1 MSEIKDNSKVYYWI
15 KLKTDF
21 FESDAIDFLLSQE
34 DGCKY
39 VTLYIKLCT
48 MTSNTNGVLA
58 SKIGNILVPY
68 TVDKIARDT
77 KFFSA
82 DTVRAALELFQNLRL
97 IVVSENN
104 VMKIANY
111 ESMIGSETGW
121 AQKKRLYRENKQ
133 KNPSEKSPKKDSKNA
148 RKTSLK
154 TEKKSKDKVEDIV
167 QDKVEDIVQDKKR
180 TLSDKRLESRDKSLE
195 SRNKSVSSQKLD
207 SVAASKCATNET
219 VQTDC
224 FVKPSISEIVDY
236 IQEHNLNVDAKKF
249 WKHYESTGWKTGNDP
264 IRDWKGLLKKW
275 SKAEREEDNPGI
287 KAIQLDE
294 KFYAKP
300 VQMSEE
306 QLQSELAQLREKIK
320 NGEL

>member
-58 SKIGNILVPY
+58 TKIGNILVPY

-82 DTVRAALELFQNLRL
+82 DTVRVALELYKNLRL
-97 IVVSENN
+97 INVSDDN
-104 VMKIANY
+104 VLHIANFDA
-111 ESMIGSETGW
+111 MIGNSKTDEHT
-121 AQKKRLYRENKQ
+121 KKLGAERQRRYRERQ
-133 KNPSEKSPKKDSKNA
+133 KA
-148 RKTSLK
+148 
-154 TEKKSKDKVEDIV
+154 
-167 QDKVEDIVQDKKR
+167 
-180 TLSDKRLESRDKSLE
+180 LSDNVTVTQDVTLFRNVESRVKSLESRDKSLD
-195 SRNKSVSSQKLD
+195 KSVSSQKLD
-207 SVAASKCATNET
+207 SGVTRKSAKSKN
-219 VQTDC
+219 VQTDLTDC

-264 IRDWKGLLKKW
+264 IRDWRGLLKKW
-275 SKAEREEDNPGI
+275 SKVEREEDNPGTG
-287 KAIQLDE
+287 AIQLDE

-306 QLQSELAQLREKIK
+306 QLQNELAQLQEKIK

>member
-58 SKIGNILVPY
+58 SKVGNMLIPY
-68 TVDKIARDT
+68 SVEKIARDT

-82 DTVRAALELFQNLRL
+82 DTVRVALELYKNLRL
-97 IVVSENN
+97 INVSDDN
-104 VMKIANY
+104 VLHIANFDA
-111 ESMIGSETGW
+111 MIGNSKTDEHT
-121 AQKKRLYRENKQ
+121 KKLGAERQRRYRERQ
-133 KNPSEKSPKKDSKNA
+133 KA
-148 RKTSLK
+148 
-154 TEKKSKDKVEDIV
+154 
-167 QDKVEDIVQDKKR
+167 
-180 TLSDKRLESRDKSLE
+180 LSDDVTVTQDVTLFRNVESRVKSLESRDKSLD
-195 SRNKSVSSQKLD
+195 KSVSSQKLD
-207 SVAASKCATNET
+207 SGVTRKSAKSKN
-219 VQTDC
+219 VQTDLTDC

-264 IRDWKGLLKKW
+264 IRDWRGLLKKW
-275 SKAEREEDNPGI
+275 SKAEREEDNPGTG
-287 KAIQLDE
+287 AIQLDE

-306 QLQSELAQLREKIK
+306 QLQSELAQLQEKIK

>member
-48 MTSNTNGVLA
+48 MTSNTDGVLA
-58 SKIGNILVPY
+58 SKVGDMMIPY

-121 AQKKRLYRENKQ
+121 AQKKRLYRENKK
-133 KNPSEKSPKKDSKNA
+133 KNPSEKSS
-148 RKTSLK
+148 K

-167 QDKVEDIVQDKKR
+167 SDKKR
-180 TLSDKRLESRDKSLE
+180 TLSDKRLESRVKSLE

-207 SVAASKCATNET
+207 SVAASKSATNEN
-219 VQTDC
+219 VQTDWTDC

-264 IRDWKGLLKKW
+264 IRDWRGLLKKW
-275 SKAEREEDNPGI
+275 SKAEREEDNPGTG
-287 KAIQLDE
+287 AIQLDE

-306 QLQSELAQLREKIK
+306 QLQSELAQLQEKIK

>member
-58 SKIGNILVPY
+58 SEIGNILVPY

-97 IVVSENN
+97 INVSDDN
-104 VMKIANY
+104 VLHIANFDA
-111 ESMIGSETGW
+111 MIGNSKTDEHT
-121 AQKKRLYRENKQ
+121 KKLGAERQRRYRERQ
-133 KNPSEKSPKKDSKNA
+133 KA
-148 RKTSLK
+148 
-154 TEKKSKDKVEDIV
+154 
-167 QDKVEDIVQDKKR
+167 
-180 TLSDKRLESRDKSLE
+180 LSDNVTVTQDVTLFRNVESRVKSLESRDKSLD
-195 SRNKSVSSQKLD
+195 KSVSSQKLD
-207 SVAASKCATNET
+207 SVAASKSATNEN
-219 VQTDC
+219 VQTDWTDC

-306 QLQSELAQLREKIK
+306 QLHSELVQLRKKLK

>member
-34 DGCKY
+34 GGCKY

-58 SKIGNILVPY
+58 TKIGNILVPY

-133 KNPSEKSPKKDSKNA
+133 KIRLKRVLKEAQKTLEKRAQKQRKN
-148 RKTSLK
+148 R
-154 TEKKSKDKVEDIV
+154 
-167 QDKVEDIVQDKKR
+167 R
-180 TLSDKRLESRDKSLE
+180 TK
-195 SRNKSVSSQKLD
+195 
-207 SVAASKCATNET
+207 
-219 VQTDC
+219 
-224 FVKPSISEIVDY
+224 
-236 IQEHNLNVDAKKF
+236 
-249 WKHYESTGWKTGNDP
+249 
-264 IRDWKGLLKKW
+264 
-275 SKAEREEDNPGI
+275 
-287 KAIQLDE
+287 
-294 KFYAKP
+294 
-300 VQMSEE
+300 
-306 QLQSELAQLREKIK
+306 
-320 NGEL
+320 

>member
-21 FESDAIDFLLSQE
+21 FESDAIDFLLSQK

-39 VTLYIKLCT
+39 VILYIKLCT

-58 SKIGNILVPY
+58 TKIGNILVPY

-97 IVVSENN
+97 IVVSEND

-121 AQKKRLYRENKQ
+121 AQSKRLYRENKQ
-133 KNPSEKSPKKDSKNA
+133 KNPSEKNPKKS
-148 RKTSLK
+148 SK

-167 QDKVEDIVQDKKR
+167 PDKKR
-180 TLSDKRLESRDKSLE
+180 KLSDKRLESRDKSLE
-195 SRNKSVSSQKLD
+195 SRNKSVSSQKSSQKLD
-207 SVAASKCATNET
+207 SMAASKSAKNEN

-236 IQEHNLNVDAKKF
+236 IQEHNLNVDSKKF

-264 IRDWKGLLKKW
+264 IRNWKGLLKKW
-275 SKAEREEDNPGI
+275 SKTEREEDNPGI

-294 KFYAKP
+294 KFYTQP

-306 QLQSELAQLREKIK
+306 QLQSELEQLREKIK

>member
-58 SKIGNILVPY
+58 TKIGNILVPY

-97 IVVSENN
+97 IVVSEND

-111 ESMIGSETGW
+111 ESMIGQKPDGHKKSDCIVKINRKIRLKRVLKE
-121 AQKKRLYRENKQ
+121 AQKTLEKRAQKQ
-133 KNPSEKSPKKDSKNA
+133 RKN
-148 RKTSLK
+148 R
-154 TEKKSKDKVEDIV
+154 
-167 QDKVEDIVQDKKR
+167 R
-180 TLSDKRLESRDKSLE
+180 TK
-195 SRNKSVSSQKLD
+195 
-207 SVAASKCATNET
+207 
-219 VQTDC
+219 
-224 FVKPSISEIVDY
+224 
-236 IQEHNLNVDAKKF
+236 
-249 WKHYESTGWKTGNDP
+249 
-264 IRDWKGLLKKW
+264 
-275 SKAEREEDNPGI
+275 
-287 KAIQLDE
+287 
-294 KFYAKP
+294 
-300 VQMSEE
+300 
-306 QLQSELAQLREKIK
+306 
-320 NGEL
+320 

>member
-48 MTSNTNGVLA
+48 MTSNTDGVLA
-58 SKIGNILVPY
+58 SKVGDMMIPY

-82 DTVRAALELFQNLRL
+82 DTVRVALELFQNLRL
-97 IVVSENN
+97 IVSEND

-121 AQKKRLYRENKQ
+121 AQKKRLYRENKK
-133 KNPSEKSPKKDSKNA
+133 KNPSEKSSKKGSKST
-148 RKTSLK
+148 RKTSSK

-167 QDKVEDIVQDKKR
+167 SDKKR
-180 TLSDKRLESRDKSLE
+180 TLSDKRLESRVKSLE

-207 SVAASKCATNET
+207 STTAKKSAENESAQT
-219 VQTDC
+219 DWTDC

-236 IQEHNLNVDAKKF
+236 IQENNLNVDAKKF
-249 WKHYESTGWKTGNDP
+249 WNHYESTGWKTGKDP

-275 SKAEREEDNPGI
+275 NQAERKEDDPGI
-287 KAIQLDE
+287 GAIKLDD

-306 QLQSELAQLREKIK
+306 QLQSELAQLQEKIK

>member
-1 MSEIKDNSKVYYWI
+1 
-15 KLKTDF
+15 
-21 FESDAIDFLLSQE
+21 
-34 DGCKY
+34 
-39 VTLYIKLCT
+39 

-58 SKIGNILVPY
+58 TKIGNILVPY

-133 KNPSEKSPKKDSKNA
+133 KNPPEKSPKRGSKNA
-148 RKTSLK
+148 RKTSSK

-167 QDKVEDIVQDKKR
+167 PDKKR

-207 SVAASKCATNET
+207 SVAASKSATNEN
-219 VQTDC
+219 VQTDWTDC

-264 IRDWKGLLKKW
+264 IRDWRGLLKKW

-287 KAIQLDE
+287 GAIQLDE
-294 KFYAKP
+294 KFYAEP

-306 QLQSELAQLREKIK
+306 QLHSELVQLRKKLK

>member
-48 MTSNTNGVLA
+48 MTSNTDGVLA
-58 SKIGNILVPY
+58 SKVGDMMIPY

-121 AQKKRLYRENKQ
+121 AQKKRLYRENKK
-133 KNPSEKSPKKDSKNA
+133 KNPSEKSSKKGSKST
-148 RKTSLK
+148 RKTSSK

-167 QDKVEDIVQDKKR
+167 PDKKR
-180 TLSDKRLESRDKSLE
+180 TLSDKRLESRVKSLE
-195 SRNKSVSSQKLD
+195 SREKSLEKSVSSQKLD
-207 SVAASKCATNET
+207 SVATSKSATNEN
-219 VQTDC
+219 VQTDWTDC

-275 SKAEREEDNPGI
+275 SKAEREEDNPGTG
-287 KAIQLDE
+287 AIQLDE

-306 QLQSELAQLREKIK
+306 QLHSELAQLREKLK

>member
-48 MTSNTNGVLA
+48 MTSNTDGVLA
-58 SKIGNILVPY
+58 TKIGNILVPY
-68 TVDKIARDT
+68 SVDKIARDT

-82 DTVRAALELFQNLRL
+82 DIVRVALELFQNLRL

-133 KNPSEKSPKKDSKNA
+133 KNPSEKSPKKAQKTLEKRAQKQRKN
-148 RKTSLK
+148 R
-154 TEKKSKDKVEDIV
+154 
-167 QDKVEDIVQDKKR
+167 R
-180 TLSDKRLESRDKSLE
+180 TK
-195 SRNKSVSSQKLD
+195 
-207 SVAASKCATNET
+207 
-219 VQTDC
+219 
-224 FVKPSISEIVDY
+224 
-236 IQEHNLNVDAKKF
+236 
-249 WKHYESTGWKTGNDP
+249 
-264 IRDWKGLLKKW
+264 
-275 SKAEREEDNPGI
+275 
-287 KAIQLDE
+287 
-294 KFYAKP
+294 
-300 VQMSEE
+300 
-306 QLQSELAQLREKIK
+306 
-320 NGEL
+320 

>member
-48 MTSNTNGVLA
+48 MTSNTDGVLA
-58 SKIGNILVPY
+58 TKIGNILVPY
-68 TVDKIARDT
+68 SVDKIARDT

-82 DTVRAALELFQNLRL
+82 DIVRVALELFQNLRL

-133 KNPSEKSPKKDSKNA
+133 KNPSEKSPKKGSKNT
-148 RKTSLK
+148 RKTSSK

-167 QDKVEDIVQDKKR
+167 PDKKR

-207 SVAASKCATNET
+207 SVAASKCAKNET
-219 VQTDC
+219 VQTDWTDC

-275 SKAEREEDNPGI
+275 SKAEREEDNPGTG
-287 KAIQLDE
+287 AIQLDE

-306 QLQSELAQLREKIK
+306 QLQSELAQLQEKIK

>member
-58 SKIGNILVPY
+58 TKIGNILVPY

-82 DTVRAALELFQNLRL
+82 DTVRVALELFQNLRL

-121 AQKKRLYRENKQ
+121 AQKSDCIVKINRKIRLKRVLKKAQKTLEKRAQKQ
-133 KNPSEKSPKKDSKNA
+133 RKNRRTKW
-148 RKTSLK
+148 
-154 TEKKSKDKVEDIV
+154 
-167 QDKVEDIVQDKKR
+167 R
-180 TLSDKRLESRDKSLE
+180 TLSR
-195 SRNKSVSSQKLD
+195 
-207 SVAASKCATNET
+207 T
-219 VQTDC
+219 
-224 FVKPSISEIVDY
+224 
-236 IQEHNLNVDAKKF
+236 KKG
-249 WKHYESTGWKTGNDP
+249 HCP
-264 IRDWKGLLKKW
+264 IRD
-275 SKAEREEDNPGI
+275 
-287 KAIQLDE
+287 
-294 KFYAKP
+294 
-300 VQMSEE
+300 
-306 QLQSELAQLREKIK
+306 
-320 NGEL
+320 

>member
-48 MTSNTNGVLA
+48 MTSNTDGVLA
-58 SKIGNILVPY
+58 TKIGNILVPY
-68 TVDKIARDT
+68 TVEKIARDT

-82 DTVRAALELFQNLRL
+82 DIVRAALELFQNLRL

-121 AQKKRLYRENKQ
+121 AQKKRLYRENKK
-133 KNPSEKSPKKDSKNA
+133 KNPSEKSPKKGSKNA
-148 RKTSLK
+148 RKTSSK

-167 QDKVEDIVQDKKR
+167 PDKKR
-180 TLSDKRLESRDKSLE
+180 TLSDKRLESRVKSLE
-195 SRNKSVSSQKLD
+195 SRDKSLDKSVSSQKLD
-207 SVAASKCATNET
+207 SGVTRKSAKSEN
-219 VQTDC
+219 VQTDWTDC

-264 IRDWKGLLKKW
+264 IRDWRGLLKKW
-275 SKAEREEDNPGI
+275 SKAEREEDNPGTG
-287 KAIQLDE
+287 AIQLDE

-306 QLQSELAQLREKIK
+306 QLQSELAQLQEKIK

>member
-48 MTSNTNGVLA
+48 MTSNTDGVLA
-58 SKIGNILVPY
+58 SKVGDMMIPY

-97 IVVSENN
+97 IVSEND

-133 KNPSEKSPKKDSKNA
+133 KNPSEKSPKKGSKNT
-148 RKTSLK
+148 RKTSSK

-167 QDKVEDIVQDKKR
+167 PDKKR
-180 TLSDKRLESRDKSLE
+180 TLSDKRLESRVKSLESRDKSLE
-195 SRNKSVSSQKLD
+195 SRDKSLDKSVSSQKLD
-207 SVAASKCATNET
+207 SGVTRKSAKNENGQT
-219 VQTDC
+219 DLTDC

-236 IQEHNLNVDAKKF
+236 IQEHSLNVDAKKF

-264 IRDWKGLLKKW
+264 IRDWRGLLKKW
-275 SKAEREEDNPGI
+275 SKTEREEDNP
-287 KAIQLDE
+287 
-294 KFYAKP
+294 
-300 VQMSEE
+300 
-306 QLQSELAQLREKIK
+306 
-320 NGEL
+320 